1 MRWGARIHKE
11 QDMAEEWRECNAVIR
26 GTRLELCDHGPLTAT
41 VFIECA
47 EGRIGFGQIGFD
59 HLKEMRSGDTYEK
72 WVPEGGAC
80 AYFLRRVLEVCR
92 EDVWEN
98 LKGKVVRLKLEG
110 NASGTRIVAMGHVI
124 EDNWFFIDDM
134 KIPQTYGG

>member
-1 MRWGARIHKE
+1 MG
-11 QDMAEEWRECNAVIR
+11 EEWRECNAVIR
-26 GTRLELCDHGPLTAT
+26 GTKLELSDHGPLTAT
-41 VFIECA
+41 VFIECQ

-59 HLKEMRSGDTYEK
+59 HLDPDDSDK
-72 WVPEGGAC
+72 WHPEGGAC
-80 AYFLRRVLEVCR
+80 AYFLRRVLEVCG

-110 NASGTRIVAMGHVI
+110 NASGTRIVAMGHFMK
-124 EDNWFFIDDM
+124 DCWFFIDDM